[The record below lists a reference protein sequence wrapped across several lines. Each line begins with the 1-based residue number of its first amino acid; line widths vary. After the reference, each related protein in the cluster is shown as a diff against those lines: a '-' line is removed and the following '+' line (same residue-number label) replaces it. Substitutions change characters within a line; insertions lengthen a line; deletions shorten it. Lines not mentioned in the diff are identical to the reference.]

1 MANYPIK
8 MLKDEQGTP
17 FVPLVST
24 QAVRNPDGKTVED
37 ILAAKLSPENIKA
50 GENIIVTQ
58 SGSDVTITADVPD
71 TTVLI
76 DNLSTTTAGQ
86 GALDARQGNVLL
98 NAIPDVEDSLNSQST
113 DDALSA
119 NQGYILNNRVAPLEE
134 DLEGVKDSL
143 KTLNGNNELD
153 IEDAVEANTVEYKV
167 EGKCEQEV
175 TTKYNLIT
183 KGGFSTP
190 TSEQNYYGSIGF
202 AFTPEFDGWCKQSA
216 GSSSHNQFSNSY
228 IKVEN
233 IEVQPSTQYTL
244 FIEVKN
250 LTGGIRLQTGGGT
263 DHMFTTDQTIDSN
276 GISKLL
282 VTTKADLTNTVLR
295 FFVNFMNTTNA
306 GSIEYRM
313 MILEGDHRS
322 EDLAYKPYTYNAPTP
337 EGKSEVKTLPSIF
350 NLYDCSKEADI
361 LVASEEENIST
372 GKRVIYTSTN
382 SDDNT
387 NARYVIGDMKDYAG
401 KIITMSAIAKSSSSN
416 PAFCYLR
423 LCDKDGNFSNT
434 YGVWGSSTTLNGRV
448 AIRMQLPYELDSTY
462 HYLSLAL
469 YSSRMHVASI
479 GDYVDYTDIMISEGY
494 YLQEYVPYGYYLKI
508 KNIGKNLYNFV
519 DYFYKANA
527 TRCTRQLVDNGIKI
541 NFTAGQDA
549 WLGEAYIKGS
559 VDKGNI
565 SKIAI
570 PVKADTK
577 YTVSGS
583 GFPKCYITHL
593 DKDYNPLNT
602 DYQRITASTT
612 QSSYTFTTLPNTA
625 YIALRLG
632 ISSNDYTEWTFSNL
646 QLEESEAVTSYEPYK
661 ERKVL
666 IDLSKEN
673 LFTNDEENYWV
684 NGNQDYRAVLSKIS
698 NGIRAT
704 VTNSSGQYKYGG
716 YLIDS
721 DKMLG
726 KTFTISCN
734 VVPSASNNGFVNIYW
749 HNGTTITTQIKELTA
764 QGGTFTIPNTAT
776 SSKVAILFYGNRN
789 GTGNIGDYVDYTD
802 IRLFEGTGSTPYYE
816 LCKIGDYK
824 DTLSI
829 NSGGNVVVN
838 KNIGKLIL
846 SGGES
851 WNSANTNTF
860 TTTKPNNMI
869 SNGVVISDYFV
880 NQQAASKN
888 AIWISNTLINITNLT
903 TSTLNDF
910 KTWLGAHNT
919 GVYYVLTTPETITLP
934 NTYIPLFKGINHIYL
949 IDDLETQTEI
959 KYYSENAFSDIY
971 YTKQETDDHIKDLI
985 PEGGQSGQV
994 LMQDANGE
1002 LTWGDAADP
1011 NAIVG
1016 DGSIKKIV
1024 EMTYEEYKALDSVDP
1039 DTEYHILDAA
1049 SSLDDLQEILNS
1061 LQEQINTIQRNNKV
1075 TIITAS
1081 GTKAITDTMSPV
1093 SIDASSSNNTNTN
1106 LVVTNNGIKIGP
1118 GVHHV
1123 LVSLSHRYDWDA
1135 PINHY
1140 FYECILVNGSVDWS
1154 TQGATHR
1161 TEQIQYT
1168 GSVGPIFM
1176 NVSENDLLQ
1185 IGASV
1190 ESGSSTVNTTCTY
1203 RLTVQVID

>member
-24 QAVRNPDGKTVED
+24 QAVRNPDGQTVED

-98 NAIPDVEDSLNSQST
+98 NAIPDIEDSLNSQST

-134 DLEGVKDSL
+134 DLEGIKDSL

-153 IEDAVEANTVEYKV
+153 IEDAVEGNVVEYKV

-190 TSEQNYYGSIGF
+190 TSEQNYYGGIGF
-202 AFTPEFDGWCKQSA
+202 AFTPEFDGWCKQTA
-216 GSSSHNQFSNSY
+216 GSTSHNQFSNSY

-250 LTGGIRLQTGGGT
+250 LTGGVRLQTGGGT
-263 DHMFTTDQTIDSN
+263 DHMFTTDQVISEN

-282 VTTKADLTNTVLR
+282 VTTKADLTSTVLR
-295 FFVNFMNTTNA
+295 FFVNFMSTTNA

-322 EDLAYKPYTYNAPTP
+322 EDLVYRPYTYNAPTP
-337 EGKSEVKTLPSIF
+337 ERKSEIKTLPSIF

-361 LVASEEENIST
+361 LVASEEESIST
-372 GKRVIYTSTN
+372 GKRITYTSTN

-387 NARYVIGDMKDYAG
+387 NARYIIGDMEDYAG
-401 KIITMSAIAKSSSSN
+401 KIITVSAIAKSSSSN

-434 YGVWGSSTTLNGRV
+434 YGVWGSNTTLDGRV
-448 AIRMQLPYELDSTY
+448 AVRMQLPYELDSTY
-462 HYLSLAL
+462 HYLCLAL

-479 GDYVDYTDIMISEGY
+479 GDYIDYTNIMISEGY
-494 YLQEYVPYGYYLKI
+494 YFQEYVPYGHYLKI

-541 NFTAGQDA
+541 SFTAGQDA
-549 WLGEAYIKGS
+549 WLGEAYIKGGG
-559 VDKGNI
+559 DKGNV

-570 PVKADTK
+570 PVKANTE
-577 YTVSGS
+577 YTISGN
-583 GFPKCYITHL
+583 GFPKCYITYL
-593 DKDYNPLNT
+593 DSDYNPLNT

-625 YIALRLG
+625 YMALRLG

-661 ERKVL
+661 ERFTY
-666 IDLSKEN
+666 IDMSKPN
-673 LFTNDEENYWV
+673 LFDKNSVQWVRNNNSNYH
-684 NGNQDYRAVLSKIS
+684 STS
-698 NGIRAT
+698 NTDTTRIRT
-704 VTNSSGQYKYGG
+704 QN
-716 YLIDS
+716 LIQ
-721 DKMLG
+721 LEGG
-726 KTFTISCN
+726 KTYTIAGI
-734 VVPSASNNGFVNIYW
+734 PSEVTLGLVKFYADISDTSPSSSVS
-749 HNGTTITTQIKELTA
+749 TP
-764 QGGTFTIPNTAT
+764 TFTVPTNATYVIFQFNGSNFTDATNTLMANADIAIFEDTNPT
-776 SSKVAILFYGNRN
+776 S
-789 GTGNIGDYVDYTD
+789 
-802 IRLFEGTGSTPYYE
+802 YYE
-816 LCKIGDYK
+816 LCEIGDYK
-824 DTLSI
+824 DTLLI
-829 NSGGNVVVN
+829 DGSGNCVIN
-838 KNIGKLIL
+838 KNVGKVVLNG
-846 SGGES
+846 SES
-851 WNSANTNTF
+851 WDIMTVSTNKKLFRYGDRSTISMW
-860 TTTKPNNMI
+860 KKDLVGNNPQ
-869 SNGVVISDYFV
+869 SSDYYGNYFISSSGMTGYQTLDNGGLGV
-880 NQQAASKN
+880 TVAYGYRGNSETIDANNGATAAQWKN
-888 AIWISNTLINITNLT
+888 LISQNNIILY
-903 TSTLNDF
+903 
-910 KTWLGAHNT
+910 GA
-919 GVYYVLTTPETITLP
+919 LATPETIILP
-934 NTYIPLFKGINHIYL
+934 NTKIPLFEGINHIYL
-949 IDDLETQTEI
+949 VDDLETQTEI
-959 KYYSENAFSDIY
+959 KYYSQNAFSDIY

-1011 NAIVG
+1011 DAIVG
-1016 DGSIKKIV
+1016 DGSIKKII
-1024 EMTYEEYKALDSVDP
+1024 ELTYEEYKALDSIDP
-1039 DTEYHILDAA
+1039 DTEYHIIESGSTGSIEYEIKRIIREMDEEKHPIG
-1049 SSLDDLQEILNS
+1049 SLEFN
-1061 LQEQINTIQRNNKV
+1061 V
-1075 TIITAS
+1075 S
-1081 GTKAITDTMSPV
+1081 GTNPSAYLGFGTWELWGAGRVPVGVDTTQTEFNTTEKMGGEKTHTLTIDEIPSHNHPV
-1093 SIDASSSNNTNTN
+1093 SLEGTDIQD
-1106 LVVTNNGIKIGP
+1106 G
-1118 GVHHV
+1118 
-1123 LVSLSHRYDWDA
+1123 
-1135 PINHY
+1135 
-1140 FYECILVNGSVDWS
+1140 
-1154 TQGATHR
+1154 GAVFTAWTIPQTR
-1161 TEQIQYT
+1161 RNYAGQDLAQYT
-1168 GSVGPIFM
+1168 GGGQPH
-1176 NVSENDLLQ
+1176 NNLQ
-1185 IGASV
+1185 PYI
-1190 ESGSSTVNTTCTY
+1190 TCYMWKRTA
-1203 RLTVQVID
+1203 

>member
-322 EDLAYKPYTYNAPTP
+322 EDLVYKSYTYNAPTP

-570 PVKADTK
+570 PVKANTK
-577 YTVSGS
+577 YTISGS

-666 IDLSKEN
+666 INLSKEN
-673 LFTNDEENYWV
+673 LFDKDNVEVGDGYISVSDGQFYSGNSNKCILTYIPVEEVKTYALI
-684 NGNQDYRAVLSKIS
+684 Y
-698 NGIRAT
+698 
-704 VTNSSGQYKYGG
+704 SGFQR
-716 YLIDS
+716 
-721 DKMLG
+721 
-726 KTFTISCN
+726 
-734 VVPSASNNGFVNIYW
+734 
-749 HNGTTITTQIKELTA
+749 
-764 QGGTFTIPNTAT
+764 
-776 SSKVAILFYGNRN
+776 ILFYDDSKNYISGLNSSSPYIFTTPQNTKYIRMS
-789 GTGNIGDYVDYTD
+789 GSISGENIFDLDTIQLYKDNDY
-802 IRLFEGTGSTPYYE
+802 TPYYE

-824 DTLSI
+824 DTLSVD
-829 NSGGNVVVN
+829 NNGSVVIN
-838 KNIGKLIL
+838 KNIGKVVLNG
-846 SGGES
+846 SES
-851 WNSANTNTF
+851 WNKSGAYSNSYYTKINNSISIPATGDTNIYVYSNNF
-860 TTTKPNNMI
+860 TRTYKT
-869 SNGVVISDYFV
+869 
-880 NQQAASKN
+880 
-888 AIWISNTLINITNLT
+888 NITNLDYGVAQSDGNNILFRNKDIST
-903 TSTLNDF
+903 TADDF
-910 KTWLGAHNT
+910 KTWLSSHNAT
-919 GVYYVLTTPETITLP
+919 LYYVLTTPETINLP
-934 NTYIPLFKGINHIYL
+934 NAKISLFEGINHIYL

-971 YTKQETDDHIKDLI
+971 YKKQETDDHIKDLI

-994 LMQDANGE
+994 LIQDANGE

-1049 SSLDDLQEILNS
+1049 ISLDDLQEILNS

>member
-8 MLKDEQGTP
+8 MLKDEQGTS

-24 QAVRNPDGKTVED
+24 QAVRNPDGQTVED

-98 NAIPDVEDSLNSQST
+98 NAIPDVEDSLNSQSA

-153 IEDAVEANTVEYKV
+153 IENAVEANAVEYKV

-190 TSEQNYYGSIGF
+190 TSEQNYYGGIGF
-202 AFTPEFDGWCKQSA
+202 AFTPEFDGWCKQTA
-216 GSSSHNQFSNSY
+216 GSTSHNQFSNSY

-250 LTGGIRLQTGGGT
+250 LTGGVRLQTGGGT
-263 DHMFTTDQTIDSN
+263 DHMFTTDQVISEN

-282 VTTKADLTNTVLR
+282 VTTKADLTSTVLR
-295 FFVNFMNTTNA
+295 FFVNFMSATNA

-322 EDLAYKPYTYNAPTP
+322 EDLVYRPYTYNAPTP

-350 NLYDCSKEADI
+350 NFYDCSKEADI

-387 NARYVIGDMKDYAG
+387 NARYIIGDMKDYAG

-423 LCDKDGNFSNT
+423 LCDKDGNFSNN
-434 YGVWGSSTTLNGRV
+434 YGVWGSSTTLDGRV
-448 AIRMQLPYELDSTY
+448 AVRMQLPYELDLTY
-462 HYLSLAL
+462 HYLCLAL

-479 GDYVDYTDIMISEGY
+479 GDYVDYTNIMIGEGY
-494 YLQEYVPYGYYLKI
+494 YFQEYVPYGHYLKI

-527 TRCTRQLVDNGIKI
+527 TRCTRRLVDNGIKI

-549 WLGEAYIKGS
+549 WLGEAYIKGGG
-559 VDKGNI
+559 DKGNI
-565 SKIAI
+565 SRIAI
-570 PVKADTK
+570 PVKANTK
-577 YTVSGS
+577 YTISGS

-632 ISSNDYTEWTFSNL
+632 ISSNDYTEWTFSSL
-646 QLEESEAVTSYEPYK
+646 QLEEGEVATSYEPYK
-661 ERKVL
+661 ENQVL
-666 IDLSKEN
+666 IDMSKEN
-673 LFTNDEENYWV
+673 LFDKDNVTA
-684 NGNQDYRAVLSKIS
+684 GYRI
-698 NGIRAT
+698 G
-704 VTNSSGQYKYGG
+704 SSGLPYATTG
-716 YLIDS
+716 YNLS
-721 DKMLG
+721 DFIPVKPNTNYYRN
-726 KTFTISCN
+726 K
-734 VVPSASNNGFVNIYW
+734 
-749 HNGTTITTQIKELTA
+749 TITTNNALA
-764 QGGTFTIPNTAT
+764 FYD
-776 SSKVAILFYGNRN
+776 SSKTFIERKTSGNLVTTTANTYYIR
-789 GTGNIGDYVDYTD
+789 TD
-802 IRLFEGTGSTPYYE
+802 INDNDLPTTTLFEGNNPTPYHE
-816 LCKIGDYK
+816 LCKTPDGTIK

-829 NSGGNVVVN
+829 DSSGNVVVN
-838 KNIGKLIL
+838 KNVGKVVLNG
-846 SGGES
+846 SES
-851 WNSANTNTF
+851 WGSGTISGYYRYYSSINNSIVTGTRQYI
-860 TTTKPNNMI
+860 I
-869 SNGVVISDYFV
+869 SNYFEYGSSGHREGICFLHSGNV
-880 NQQAASKN
+880 YLYPNQT
-888 AIWISNTLINITNLT
+888 I
-903 TSTLNDF
+903 TSTNDF
-910 KTWLGAHNT
+910 KTWLGTHNT
-919 GVYYVLTTPETITLP
+919 DVYYPLATPETINLS
-934 NTYIPLFKGINHIYL
+934 NTKIPLFEGINHIYL
-949 IDDLETQTEI
+949 IDDLESQTEI
-959 KYYSENAFSDIY
+959 KYYSQNAFSDVY

-994 LMQDANGE
+994 LMQDADGE

-1024 EMTYEEYKALDSVDP
+1024 ELTYEEYKALDSIDP

-1049 SSLDDLQEILNS
+1049 SSLDQLQETLDS
-1061 LQEQINTIQRNNKV
+1061 LQDQ
-1075 TIITAS
+1075 
-1081 GTKAITDTMSPV
+1081 
-1093 SIDASSSNNTNTN
+1093 IDAINSRTVITSATPATTSVPNGNDGAIVASVSLVPGTYLVQGVLNGFSSAGGKWIQLIDT
-1106 LVVTNNGIKIGP
+1106 TNNVIISMINLDVIYGGEIMGMIKITQTANIG
-1118 GVHHV
+1118 
-1123 LVSLSHRYDWDA
+1123 LKI
-1135 PINHY
+1135 IN
-1140 FYECILVNGSVDWS
+1140 
-1154 TQGATHR
+1154 
-1161 TEQIQYT
+1161 YT
-1168 GSVGPIFM
+1168 GSTM
-1176 NVSENDLLQ
+1176 NYTPHWADLLKAVR
-1185 IGASV
+1185 IG
-1190 ESGSSTVNTTCTY
+1190 
-1203 RLTVQVID
+1203 